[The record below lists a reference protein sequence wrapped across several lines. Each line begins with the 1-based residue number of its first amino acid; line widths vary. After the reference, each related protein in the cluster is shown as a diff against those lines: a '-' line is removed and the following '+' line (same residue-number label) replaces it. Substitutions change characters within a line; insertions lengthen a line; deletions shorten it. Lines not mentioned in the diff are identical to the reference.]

1 MVAFSRIRIQG
12 VGWIDPVSLAMLL
25 DVCIYVLCM
34 YGSSLWVY
42 TRPRAGLNSI
52 GLRGVLAFEVCPAT
66 SRSNCHSHQVIN
78 FFSFIFK
85 YFQTMSSSNFVR
97 GQFSF
102 CKCGPRKSRLGC
114 QQKNLISVKVCK
126 YLQAPSGL
134 DPSWNDAT
142 LMTRALFPK
151 KTFWRQGLILCG
163 LFTKVV

>member
-1 MVAFSRIRIQG
+1 MAFSRIRIQG
-12 VGWIDPVSLAMLL
+12 VGWIDPVSLAILL

-78 FFSFIFK
+78 FFQFH
-85 YFQTMSSSNFVR
+85 FQVFSNFVR

-102 CKCGPRKSRLGC
+102 CKCGLREIRLGF